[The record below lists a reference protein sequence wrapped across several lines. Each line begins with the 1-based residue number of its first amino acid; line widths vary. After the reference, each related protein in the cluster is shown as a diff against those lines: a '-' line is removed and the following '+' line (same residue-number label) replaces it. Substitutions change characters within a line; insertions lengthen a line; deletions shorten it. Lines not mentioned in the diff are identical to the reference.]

1 MDILDIII
9 NAFIFYAVF
18 KLGESFA
25 YIKLSQGILKLKDQ
39 ADETIEKIESVLTV
53 EKINNQYY
61 AYMNDD
67 FVGQGRTL
75 DEVTEIVKDLVRKN
89 PSRYASVKVTL
100 KD

>member
-1 MDILDIII
+1 MDLLDIIV
-9 NAFIFYAVF
+9 NALLFYVVF

-25 YIKLSQGILKLKDQ
+25 YIKLSHGILKLKDR
-39 ADETIEKIESVLTV
+39 ADETIEKIESILTV

-61 AYMNDD
+61 AYMNNN

-75 DEVTEIVKDLVRKN
+75 DEVTEVVKDLVRKD